1 VDPNVPPTP
10 FRSPSD
16 AVARWSPVG
25 VHVVRRCGSYHP
37 GPVKPQTDDI
47 AAPLFPRGLTWVNT
61 APLRMDKQIR
71 RTVLIDFWDFCR
83 PSSVRTLP
91 YLEAWHRKYTEH
103 GLRVISV
110 HAPGYA
116 AGLDEDAVT
125 AAVARLGLTHPVM
138 LDTEHELWLEYGN
151 QGWPARYLWNGRLR
165 LVDYHYGEGAYD
177 ETERAIQEQLGLDED
192 LVPVVRPEDD
202 PEALIVVPS
211 EGHEGPW
218 SGPYAAGGAWGAF
231 AGTGTIVVNGTEVSI
246 DWPGARPLVEHPHH
260 TEAVL
265 DLQVGPGVEC
275 LAVHFTPGVV
285 APD

>member
-1 VDPNVPPTP
+1 MDPHGPPTT

-83 PSSVRTLP
+83 PSSVRTLA
-91 YLEAWHRKYTEH
+91 YLEAWHRKYAEH

-177 ETERAIQEQLGLDED
+177 ETERAIQAQLGLDED

-218 SGPYAAGGAWGAF
+218 SGPYAAGGVWGAF
-231 AGTGTIVVNGTEVSI
+231 AGTGTIVVNGTEVAI

-265 DLQVGPGVEC
+265 DLRVGAGVEC

-285 APD
+285 APS